1 MDPGGRRGQLW
12 RSSGRGVA
20 QLLALFKIRNVF
32 SEAPGVRR
40 LALLRVL
47 DLINSGRFHL
57 ASGHSRVGKR
67 RSGREMRIVDIETVI
82 GQAHVI
88 PTGEGQWMVN
98 HKIDLRT
105 FNEIY

>member
-1 MDPGGRRGQLW
+1 LGIDPC
-12 RSSGRGVA
+12 GRGVA

-32 SEAPGVRR
+32 SEAAGVRP
-40 LALLRVL
+40 LALLHVL
-47 DLINSGRFHL
+47 DPINSGRFHL
-57 ASGHSRVGKR
+57 ASGDIQVGKW

-88 PTGEGQWMVN
+88 PTEEGQWIVN
-98 HKIDLRT
+98 HRIDLPT